1 MLVGIAGLQGSG
13 KDTFALSAAAAILA
27 EGTPA
32 VIDRFAAPLKASA
45 AAALGVPEEFLEEI
59 KRIGRMQITFEAI
72 DAEDGPEWLPSFH
85 SITVRQYLQ
94 NYGTEAH
101 RDIFGDSFWVEQLV
115 RRYHDELISTKH
127 VRLVCDLRFQNEAE
141 AILAEGGR
149 VVVVNRPGLE
159 ADGHPS
165 EDLSWVPHVARYDD
179 RVKMIEN
186 AHTLDDFH
194 ESSARFARKH
204 LLPV

>member
-32 VIDRFAAPLKASA
+32 VIDRFAAPLKESA
-45 AAALGVPEEFLEEI
+45 AAALRVPEEFLEEI
-59 KRIGRMQITFEAI
+59 KRDGKMQIRFEAI
-72 DAEDGPEWLPSFH
+72 DPKTGPEFLPLDH
-85 SITVRQYLQ
+85 SLTVREYLQ
-94 NYGTEAH
+94 RYGTEAH
-101 RDIFGDSFWVEQLV
+101 RDVFGDDFWVQQLV
-115 RRYHDELISTKH
+115 RRYHDELISSKH

-141 AILAEGGR
+141 AILAEGGC
-149 VVVVNRPGLE
+149 VVVVRRPGLE

-165 EDLSWVPHVARYDD
+165 EDLSWVPHVARYDA
-179 RVKMIEN
+179 RVRMIEN

-204 LLPV
+204 LLPI